1 MDNPQELVETAKR
14 MHYLGRMA
22 TPTDVANAA
31 VWLLSDQAA
40 FVTGTSLLVDGG
52 YMVKH

>member
-1 MDNPQELVETAKR
+1 
-14 MHYLGRMA
+14 MA

-40 FVTGTSLLVDGG
+40 FVTGTSMLVDGG
-52 YMVKH
+52 YMIKR

>member
-1 MDNPQELVETAKR
+1 
-14 MHYLGRMA
+14 MA